1 MLIPLWLA
9 LVIVWYIS
17 LKIQMEGYPKPNK
30 VMIKE
35 ACEETRLEL
44 RLCPPGDGL
53 YSIGTTHP
61 TNSSSNTLMFKS
73 SSKRVAQPPAV
84 VGWPPVR
91 SSRKNIMTS
100 SYSNKVSS
108 VDEKVPIDRSGGKK
122 LSSDNETS
130 LYVKINMDG
139 VVIGRKVDLKAYDNY
154 QSLSSAVDELFRGH
168 LAARGD
174 ASSRITN
181 KQKDATTVGLLE
193 GNGEFTLVYED
204 NEGDR
209 ILVGDVPWD
218 MFICSAKRLRVL
230 KTCELSAFH
239 L

>member
-1 MLIPLWLA
+1 
-9 LVIVWYIS
+9 
-17 LKIQMEGYPKPNK
+17 MEEYHKSKK

-53 YSIGTTHP
+53 YSIGTTYATDSP
-61 TNSSSNTLMFKS
+61 STTLMLKS
-73 SSKRVAQPPAV
+73 SGKRIAQPPAV

-100 SYSNKVSS
+100 SNSTKVASLL
-108 VDEKVPIDRSGGKK
+108 EKVPTDGSGGKK
-122 LSSDNETS
+122 LNSDHETG

-139 VVIGRKVDLKAYDNY
+139 VAIGRKIDLKAYDNY
-154 QSLSSAVDELFRGH
+154 QRLSSAVDELFRG
-168 LAARGD
+168 LLTAQGD
-174 ASSRITN
+174 ASSDMTKRQT
-181 KQKDATTVGLLE
+181 DAATIGLLD
-193 GNGEFTLVYED
+193 GTGEHTLVYED

-230 KTCELSAFH
+230 KTSELSIFRH
-239 L
+239 RNN